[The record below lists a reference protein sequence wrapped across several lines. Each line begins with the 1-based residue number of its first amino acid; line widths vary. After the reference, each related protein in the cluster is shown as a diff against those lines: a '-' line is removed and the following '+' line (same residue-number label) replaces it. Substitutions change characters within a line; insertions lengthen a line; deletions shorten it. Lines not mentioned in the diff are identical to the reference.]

1 MVGSLMVPGNQNH
14 HLRDT
19 RLMKAS
25 KSLKFEPDRDKN
37 ISKDDCLQSNHIEM
51 NSFEK

>member
-1 MVGSLMVPGNQNH
+1 MVGSLMVPGTQNH

-25 KSLKFEPDRDKN
+25 KLLNLSLKGMK
-37 ISKDDCLQSNHIEM
+37 I
-51 NSFEK
+51 